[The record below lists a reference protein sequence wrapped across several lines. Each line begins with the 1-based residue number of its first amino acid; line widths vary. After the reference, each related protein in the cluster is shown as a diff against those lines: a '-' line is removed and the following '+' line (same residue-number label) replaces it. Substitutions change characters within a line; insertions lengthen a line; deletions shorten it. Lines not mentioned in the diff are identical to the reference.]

1 MKELGITK
9 GEVES
14 GFFDSNK
21 HTYIRAQVKNEDSF
35 LPTVIYEHRLTED
48 QCCHEECGCIKE
60 ELSNAKL
67 IANTFNTAN
76 KCQMLPSELLQRYNE
91 AIEVLEQLY
100 NSCAPTNVELRNG
113 EPRWGSCGVPSDESI
128 YNAKQIISKAKP

>member
-9 GEVES
+9 GEFISTHNASLERGVREIKK
-14 GFFDSNK
+14 GFV
-21 HTYIRAQVKNEDSF
+21 AF
-35 LPTVIYEHRLTED
+35 LPKPHRFTGQDKRYEN
-48 QCCHEECGCIKE
+48 
-60 ELSNAKL
+60 ELSEYKANAEL
-67 IANTFNTAN
+67 ITDTFNTAQ
-76 KCQMLPSELLQRYNE
+76 KTGLLPSELLQRYNE

-128 YNAKQIISKAKP
+128 YNAKQTISKAKP